1 VSTKGFSLIEL
12 LVVIA
17 IIAILAMLLTPALG
31 VVRGQARATV
41 CSSNLRQIGFAFQ
54 AYAEDFDGIVVPV
67 KSAPTGKGEWGDDLV
82 PYFDDQNTLSANPNG
97 KSISDRIIK
106 GCPEFRFKPTAWQ
119 NGYAMTLYPQA
130 YYRTSDSSYQLGN
143 AYQGGASFK
152 WLTFSGISNRSAR
165 LLVADTID
173 DENLAGT
180 GDMAFRHNKRAGV
193 LLFDMRTTTLL
204 LSQALRA
211 TRDPAGAAGRIDY

>member
-1 VSTKGFSLIEL
+1 MSSKGFSLIEL

-17 IIAILAMLLTPALG
+17 IIAILAMLLLPTLG
-31 VVRGQARATV
+31 VVRGQARSMV
-41 CSSNLRQIGFAFQ
+41 CQSNLRQIGFAYL
-54 AYAEDFDGIVVPV
+54 AYAEDWNGIVVPV
-67 KSAPTGKGEWGDDLV
+67 KSAGTLYNEWGDDLV
-82 PYFDDQNTLSANPNG
+82 PYFDDQNTLGANPNG

-119 NGYAMTLYPQA
+119 NGYAMSLYPQA
-130 YYRTSDSSYQLGN
+130 YYRTSDSTYQIGN

-152 WLTFSGISNRSAR
+152 WLTFGAITNRSAR

-173 DENLAGT
+173 DENLGGT
-180 GDMAFRHNKRAGV
+180 GDMSFRHNKRAGV
-193 LLFDMRTTTLL
+193 LLYDMRTASLL